1 MWMREIALVAL
12 LCAPSACTSADRGS
26 DGFVKLRA
34 LDDTSR
40 NSECLA
46 LSNEKK
52 IELFFE
58 AQQRHHEYFG
68 FDQCFA
74 SSPTTF
80 MDALKSEIVKRGTVE
95 SARHYIMVIAISQ
108 QQGRTS
114 NAEIKAMELPQLCK
128 SLADERPSGNP
139 SQCIKMAEDL
149 LEKGVR
155 DN

>member
-1 MWMREIALVAL
+1 MRIREITLLAL

-26 DGFVKLRA
+26 DDFVKLRA
-34 LDDTSR
+34 LGDASR
-40 NSECLA
+40 NSACLV
-46 LSNEKK
+46 LPDEKK

-74 SSPTTF
+74 SSPATF
-80 MDALKSEIVKRGTVE
+80 MAALKSEIAKRGTVE
-95 SARHYIMVIAISQ
+95 SARHYIMVLTISQ
-108 QQGRTS
+108 QQGKTS
-114 NAEIKAMELPQLCK
+114 SAEIKAMELPQLCK

-149 LEKGVR
+149 LH
-155 DN
+155 